1 MATPSDIKKSKVLPF
16 MLDAKG
22 SAPGIEKS
30 LYEGP
35 TATIIVGPAD
45 KSTTYIVPL
54 ALICHRSRFFDRALN
69 GYFKES
75 TENRVELPED
85 TVEEFELL
93 LEWIYCGKLAW
104 TSYIRGLDSIIN
116 FYIVADKF
124 DVAGPFEKV
133 DTNLRTILV
142 DHWYAIC
149 IEYGT
154 LAYAFLESVYQ
165 LPIEHKARRLFAKA
179 CVRPYLVYET
189 LMKDAPY
196 GNTLPAVRS
205 NTSWLDVKAAFDT
218 IDGLAVEVVK
228 SLGETMVKGLSEHSH
243 GPECYE
249 DPLTEKRMRP
259 LTKWNFAGHINA
271 YGSSLWLPHYG

>member
-1 MATPSDIKKSKVLPF
+1 MTTPSDIKKSKVLPF

-22 SAPGIEKS
+22 SAPEIEKS

-35 TATIIVGPAD
+35 AATIIVGPAD

-75 TENRVELPED
+75 ILNRVELPED

-93 LEWIYCGKLAW
+93 LEWIYCKKVPW
-104 TSYIRGLDSIIN
+104 TSYIQGIEKIIN
-116 FYIVADKF
+116 FYLVADKF
-124 DVAGPFEKV
+124 DVAGPFGKV

-154 LAYAFLESVYQ
+154 LAYGFLESVYQ
-165 LPIEHKARRLFAKA
+165 LPTGHEARRLFAKA

-189 LMKDAPY
+189 LMKDPPY
-196 GNTLPAVRS
+196 DNSLPTIRS
-205 NTSWLDVKAAFDT
+205 NTSWLNVKAAFDT
-218 IDGLAVEVVK
+218 IDGFAMEVVK
-228 SLGETMVKGLSEHSH
+228 SLGETMVKGL
-243 GPECYE
+243 
-249 DPLTEKRMRP
+249 
-259 LTKWNFAGHINA
+259 
-271 YGSSLWLPHYG
+271 